1 MGKYKQY
8 YRRKRGGERKKH
20 SKGFYR
26 LWDLPLSPHPTDR
39 SEGSRAGMLAPSH
52 RKKSDDYPYSFYGY
66 CEVVAASLP
75 APALPAGAEGGRG
88 GPRRLGSP
96 AGRDTRL
103 TPQGGTPPGECH
115 AAEKAF
121 PRGRQGLRDE
131 ATWGLTDPWG
141 GGGGKGPPQPLLRAA
156 PRGGLNAKG
165 RRRGMR
171 SSGGCGAPRPPRR
184 QPARQGSG
192 PAAAASALP
201 GTAAGCQAA
210 APAGDGAEG
219 RPAAALPRPACSP
232 PSRSACGRGE
242 RSLLRRDG
250 QPSAAQPQAPLGLKS
265 PWLRGPG
272 GAATSK
278 WHGRET
284 VEVKASHH

>member
-1 MGKYKQY
+1 MGSTPVTASHGPV
-8 YRRKRGGERKKH
+8 RRKPRWDARPVTPEKVR
-20 SKGFYR
+20 R
-26 LWDLPLSPHPTDR
+26 LSVQLLWVLRSCSSLSACP
-39 SEGSRAGMLAPSH
+39 G
-52 RKKSDDYPYSFYGY
+52 
-66 CEVVAASLP
+66 ASS
-75 APALPAGAEGGRG
+75 GRG
-88 GPRRLGSP
+88 GRSGRAPPARLARGKGHSPHAARRDPSGGMSRRGKSISSGQARA
-96 AGRDTRL
+96 AGRGHVGLDRSV
-103 TPQGGTPPGECH
+103 
-115 AAEKAF
+115 
-121 PRGRQGLRDE
+121 GR
-131 ATWGLTDPWG
+131 
-141 GGGGKGPPQPLLRAA
+141 GGGKGPPQPLLRAA